1 MPTGPRVHVWRTEA
15 GSTIAYGWQQNAW
28 YFMHWPGLCTYRFAS
43 DDPHH
48 IARPSDDLLLLVVL
62 SND

>member
-1 MPTGPRVHVWRTEA
+1 MTVLAGGCELHV
-15 GSTIAYGWQQNAW
+15 G
-28 YFMHWPGLCTYRFAS
+28 GLVRDLKPFDACHFAS

-62 SND
+62 SDD